1 MPQSRAEINR
11 RYYAK
16 NRDAILARNRLRP
29 RKVYP
34 PRNAEHALLIKER
47 RKQTC
52 KKYYM
57 KNRDAILERNRSTA
71 RKVYNR
77 LRARTK
83 EGRELKAAAAKRYRT
98 KNKEVIAKRKKQR
111 RERKKYDTKY
121 VRRRALLTAKA
132 NRLKRER
139 KKGFL
144 YFFRS
149 VTPGF
154 YKVGCTKNWE
164 KRKLQYGGP
173 STIDHLFFLRPVND
187 MFYAESMMKIFVAG
201 IGYTRWNASKK
212 KPGDWFVKED
222 ELTFKPTSGTLSSRS
237 HTENASE

>member
-1 MPQSRAEINR
+1 
-11 RYYAK
+11 
-16 NRDAILARNRLRP
+16 
-29 RKVYP
+29 
-34 PRNAEHALLIKER
+34 
-47 RKQTC
+47 
-52 KKYYM
+52 M
-57 KNRDAILERNRSTA
+57 KHRDAILERQHSRPE
-71 RKVYNR
+71 KVRRR
-77 LRARTK
+77 LRRRTK
-83 EGRELKAAAAKRYRT
+83 EGRELKAANARRYRA
-98 KNKEVIAKRKKQR
+98 KNKEVIA
-111 RERKKYDTKY
+111 ERKKLQWKRYMSDPKY

-132 NRLKRER
+132 NRLKREP

-187 MFYAESMMKIFVAG
+187 MFYAESMMKLFVAG
-201 IGYTRWNASKK
+201 IGYTRWNPRKK
-212 KPGDWFVKED
+212 YNKDWFVKED
-222 ELTFKPTSGTLSSRS
+222 ELTFKPTSSTLSSRS